1 MASDTVKIRNILPSI
16 LGQEVAKSYIM
27 DSGFIYSSFKELYE
41 SSLDFLIKGDTEKS
55 IKYVVFGLD
64 LDRNYKPLL
73 NLCRT
78 ILMGLA
84 TIIKDSDFNDQKRK
98 YKDFKKAKL
107 TLSKTADEIREKI
120 DELETTIQDA
130 EEKIRDAKP
139 SFLSFT
145 RLYTVYVFKLNKFQT
160 LIKNLKEE
168 LAECETEL
176 NEIIVTMAKI
186 EKLDLIE
193 TYIRVLN
200 IIVEVTII
208 PSKYEWALD

>member
-27 DSGFIYSSFKELYE
+27 DSSFIYSSFKELYE

>member
-1 MASDTVKIRNILPSI
+1 MGAEVVKIRNILPSI
-16 LGQEVAKSYIM
+16 LGAETAKAYIM
-27 DSGFIYSSFKELYE
+27 EQSFAYSSFKELYE
-41 SSLDFLIKGDTEKS
+41 NSLDFLIKGDTETS

-107 TLSKTADEIREKI
+107 TLSNRANEIREKI
-120 DELETTIQDA
+120 DDLENTIQDS
-130 EEKIRDAKP
+130 EQKIKDAKP

-145 RLYTVYVFKLNKFQT
+145 RLYTIYIFKLNKFQT

-168 LAECETEL
+168 LAECEAEL

-208 PSKYEWALD
+208 PSKYEWALA